1 MRFLASSVL
10 LSCFLALLGGCGSSS
25 DVATSSLTSGSTPS
39 SPLSG
44 ETSTLT
50 LRSEVI
56 LAKAIE
62 TDISSIK
69 FTTTDS
75 KGEVIFSSA
84 PLEKDSVLK
93 VEVPVESTHLK
104 LDYLDASEKL
114 KEIWGSPLPPLKAGG
129 EVVIRQPNPDS
140 VEGVLKLEIIT
151 DAEVLTGL
159 HQFKAEVTYND
170 SSVRDVTNAVTWGAG
185 IGPDGVA
192 DLSLRQPSS
201 NFTATAVFGPF
212 TATRTVRLR
221 ELGPTGPI
229 SVRTSLSGSSI
240 SSMSL
245 AGCGEQTQ
253 LFVFSNFADNI
264 VREVTASSVFTV
276 ADNRVVTVDQRGRMT
291 AVGQGSTTVR
301 VNYARLPS
309 FSLRVVV
316 KDDLAQSIFGNRA
329 ESVQS
334 VGNLAGPLLIQDMNG
349 DGFGDLITFTS
360 TGGNVD
366 LSRVFIHPGDG
377 KGRFSSPSA
386 VALPFSGGAGVKP
399 VIFAGRV
406 SRSNTLGVV
415 GPFLSVGSTNSSSLV
430 TVLRGRDGFTARATT
445 LAAPPMAL
453 SQVPFSQ
460 DSNTA
465 ERLLIRT
472 RDGVEFTQVGSGVS
486 NPVNVGGLLSTDLV
500 VSVSNGRGASLVVGK
515 AREIQILNWTG
526 NSTSLSDTEALPNGN
541 QLVDLKPVQ
550 DSVVRGFD
558 ALVEGG
564 SSRSLLRYAKTD
576 ATTSS
581 FSLNRVDGLPAQAVL
596 TPCLIRCD
604 SDRYFNIATSSIG
617 SPLLVLDSSFQ
628 ALTGL
633 QILNTSRFTAGDLNE
648 DGIDDLVAV
657 DGEQIRVYLLGTR

>member
-1 MRFLASSVL
+1 M
-10 LSCFLALLGGCGSSS
+10 
-25 DVATSSLTSGSTPS
+25 
-39 SPLSG
+39 
-44 ETSTLT
+44 
-50 LRSEVI
+50 
-56 LAKAIE
+56 
-62 TDISSIK
+62 
-69 FTTTDS
+69 
-75 KGEVIFSSA
+75 
-84 PLEKDSVLK
+84 
-93 VEVPVESTHLK
+93 
-104 LDYLDASEKL
+104 
-114 KEIWGSPLPPLKAGG
+114 
-129 EVVIRQPNPDS
+129 
-140 VEGVLKLEIIT
+140 
-151 DAEVLTGL
+151 
-159 HQFKAEVTYND
+159 
-170 SSVRDVTNAVTWGAG
+170 
-185 IGPDGVA
+185 
-192 DLSLRQPSS
+192 
-201 NFTATAVFGPF
+201 
-212 TATRTVRLR
+212 
-221 ELGPTGPI
+221 
-229 SVRTSLSGSSI
+229 
-240 SSMSL
+240 
-245 AGCGEQTQ
+245 
-253 LFVFSNFADNI
+253 
-264 VREVTASSVFTV
+264 
-276 ADNRVVTVDQRGRMT
+276 
-291 AVGQGSTTVR
+291 
-301 VNYARLPS
+301 
-309 FSLRVVV
+309 
-316 KDDLAQSIFGNRA
+316 
-329 ESVQS
+329 
-334 VGNLAGPLLIQDMNG
+334 
-349 DGFGDLITFTS
+349 
-360 TGGNVD
+360 
-366 LSRVFIHPGDG
+366 
-377 KGRFSSPSA
+377 
-386 VALPFSGGAGVKP
+386 
-399 VIFAGRV
+399 
-406 SRSNTLGVV
+406 
-415 GPFLSVGSTNSSSLV
+415 GSTNSSSLV

-526 NSTSLSDTEALPNGN
+526 NSTSLSDTEALPNGT

-657 DGEQIRVYLLGTR
+657 DGGQIRVYLLGTR